1 MELKP
6 KRALIKPGGAGR
18 NPTVADRV
26 GFGAM
31 TGLQFGVNI
40 IPHKEEWRGNYRGHE
55 GGNAHS
61 CWE

>member
-6 KRALIKPGGAGR
+6 KPALIKPGSAGR
-18 NPTVADRV
+18 NLTVVDRV

-31 TGLQFGVNI
+31 TRLQFGVNI
-40 IPHKEEWRGNYRGHE
+40 IPLKEEWRGNYRGHE